1 MIVISPC
8 TPLILS
14 LGLMQYTKKN
24 FIKKGIMNSKKIL
37 VLPGD
42 GIGPEV
48 TAPAIQVLKKMATIF
63 EIQLELSENLV
74 GGNAYDLT
82 GTPIPDE
89 TLEAAKNSDAILLG
103 AVGGP
108 KWEPLDFSVRPERG
122 LLKLRSELE
131 LYANLR
137 PATIYGDLVNASTLK
152 PEVVDGA
159 DLMVVRELT
168 GGIYFGQPRGI
179 ESRKGERVG
188 FNTLV
193 YSESEIRR
201 IANFSFEIAMKRGK
215 KLTSVD
221 KANVLESTELWREVT
236 SEVGEKFPEVTL
248 NHMYVDN
255 AAMQIIRNPKQFDT
269 MVTTNMFGDILSD
282 AAAMMTGSLGML
294 PSASIGGDIGMYEP
308 VHGSAPD
315 IAGEDKANPLAMI
328 LSVGMMLRYSFN
340 LKEADEMI
348 KKAVIK
354 TLETCRTTDILSEG
368 KKLVG
373 CKEMG
378 ENILQSIEKK

>member
-1 MIVISPC
+1 
-8 TPLILS
+8 
-14 LGLMQYTKKN
+14 
-24 FIKKGIMNSKKIL
+24 MNSKKIL

-48 TAPAIQVLKKMATIF
+48 TSPAIQVLKKIATIF
-63 EIQLELSENLV
+63 EIKLELSENLV

-82 GTPIPDE
+82 GNPIPDE
-89 TLEAAKNSDAILLG
+89 TLNAAKNSDAILLG

-122 LLKLRSELE
+122 LLKLRSELQ

-137 PATIYGDLVNASTLK
+137 PAIIYGDLVNASTLK

-168 GGIYFGQPRGI
+168 GGIYFGEPRGI
-179 ESRKGERVG
+179 EFRKGERVG

-221 KANVLESTELWREVT
+221 KANVLESTELWREILT
-236 SEVGEKFPEVTL
+236 EVGKEFPEVKL
-248 NHMYVDN
+248 DHIYVDN

-294 PSASIGGDIGMYEP
+294 PSASIGGNIGMYEP

-315 IAGEDKANPLAMI
+315 IAGRDKANPLAMI

-340 LKEADEMI
+340 MKEADEMI

-354 TLETCRTTDILSEG
+354 TLETYRTTDIMSEG
-368 KKLVG
+368 KKIVG

-378 ENILQSIEKK
+378 EYILQSIEKI

>member
-1 MIVISPC
+1 MI
-8 TPLILS
+8 T
-14 LGLMQYTKKN
+14 
-24 FIKKGIMNSKKIL
+24 KKIL
-37 VLPGD
+37 VTPGD

-48 TAPAIQVLKKMATIF
+48 TKQAIHVLKTVAPRF
-63 EIQLELSENLV
+63 ELQLELSEKPV
-74 GGNAYDLT
+74 GGVAYDLT

-89 TLEAAKNSDAILLG
+89 TLEAAKNSDAVLLG

-122 LLKLRSELE
+122 LLRLRSELE

-137 PATIYGDLVNASTLK
+137 PAVIYGDLVNASTLK
-152 PEVVDGA
+152 PEIVDGA

-168 GGIYFGQPRGI
+168 GGIYFGEPRGV
-179 ESRKGERVG
+179 EVRNGERVG

-201 IANFSFEIAMKRGK
+201 IVKVGFEIAMKRKK

-221 KANVLESTELWREVT
+221 KANVLESTELWREIAT
-236 SEVGEKFPEVTL
+236 EVGKNFPEVEL
-248 NHMYVDN
+248 SHMYADN

-294 PSASIGGDIGMYEP
+294 PSASIGRNKRALLGMYEP

-315 IAGEDKANPLAMI
+315 ISGLDKANPLAMI
-328 LSVGMMLRYSFN
+328 LSVGMMMRYSFD
-340 LKEADEMI
+340 LTEADEMI
-348 KKAVIK
+348 QRAVVK
-354 TLETCRTTDILSEG
+354 TLETYRTNDIMAEG
-368 KKLVG
+368 KTLIG
-373 CKEMG
+373 CQEMG
-378 ENILQSIEKK
+378 ERVLQILEQK

>member
-1 MIVISPC
+1 M
-8 TPLILS
+8 T
-14 LGLMQYTKKN
+14 T
-24 FIKKGIMNSKKIL
+24 KKIL
-37 VLPGD
+37 ITPGD

-48 TAPAIQVLKKMATIF
+48 TEQAVQILKKVAPLF
-63 EIQLELSENLV
+63 DIQLDINEKPV
-74 GGNAYDLT
+74 GGIAYDLT
-82 GTPIPDE
+82 GTPLPDE
-89 TLEAAKNSDAILLG
+89 TLNAAKISDAVLLG

-137 PATIYGDLVNASTLK
+137 PAAIYGDLVNASTLK
-152 PEVVDGA
+152 AEVVDGA

-168 GGIYFGQPRGI
+168 GGIYFGTPRGV
-179 ESRKGERVG
+179 EERNGERVG

-201 IANFSFEIAMKRGK
+201 IAKVGFETAMKRRK

-221 KANVLESTELWREVT
+221 KANVLESTEFWREIVT
-236 SEVGEKFPEVTL
+236 DVGNDFPEVEL
-248 NHMYVDN
+248 SHMYVDN
-255 AAMQIIRNPKQFDT
+255 AAMQIIRDPKQFDT
-269 MVTTNMFGDILSD
+269 MVTTNMFGDIISD

-294 PSASIGGDIGMYEP
+294 PSASIGGEIGMYEP

-328 LSVGMMLRYSFN
+328 LSVGMMMRYSFN

-348 KKAVIK
+348 KKAVVD
-354 TLETCRTTDILSEG
+354 TLEKYRTVDIMAEG
-368 KKLVG
+368 KIQIG
-373 CKEMG
+373 CREMG
-378 ENILQSIEKK
+378 EKVLQSLEQNNS

>member
-1 MIVISPC
+1 M
-8 TPLILS
+8 T
-14 LGLMQYTKKN
+14 T
-24 FIKKGIMNSKKIL
+24 KKIL
-37 VLPGD
+37 ITPGD

-48 TAPAIQVLKKMATIF
+48 TEQAVQILKKVAPLF
-63 EIQLELSENLV
+63 DIQPDLTEKPV
-74 GGNAYDLT
+74 GGIAYDLT
-82 GTPIPDE
+82 GTPLPDE
-89 TLEAAKNSDAILLG
+89 TLDAAKISDAVLLG

-137 PATIYGDLVNASTLK
+137 PAAIYGDLVNASTLK
-152 PEVVDGA
+152 AEVVDGA

-168 GGIYFGQPRGI
+168 GGIYFGTPRGV
-179 ESRKGERVG
+179 EERNGERVG

-201 IANFSFEIAMKRGK
+201 IAKVGFETAMKRRK

-221 KANVLESTELWREVT
+221 KANVLESTEFWREIVT
-236 SEVGEKFPEVTL
+236 DVGTNFPEVEL
-248 NHMYVDN
+248 SHMYVDN
-255 AAMQIIRNPKQFDT
+255 AAMQIIRDPKQFDT
-269 MVTTNMFGDILSD
+269 MVTTNMFGDIISD

-294 PSASIGGDIGMYEP
+294 PSASIGGEIGMYEP

-328 LSVGMMLRYSFN
+328 LSVGMMMRYSFN
-340 LKEADEMI
+340 LTEADEMI
-348 KKAVIK
+348 KKAVVD
-354 TLETCRTTDILSEG
+354 TLEKYRTVDIMAEG
-368 KKLVG
+368 KMQIG
-373 CKEMG
+373 CQEMG
-378 ENILQSIEKK
+378 EKVLQSLEQNNS

>member
-1 MIVISPC
+1 M
-8 TPLILS
+8 T
-14 LGLMQYTKKN
+14 T
-24 FIKKGIMNSKKIL
+24 KKIL
-37 VLPGD
+37 ITPGD

-48 TAPAIQVLKKMATIF
+48 TEQAVQILKKVAPLF
-63 EIQLELSENLV
+63 DIQLDITEKPV
-74 GGNAYDLT
+74 GGIAYDLT
-82 GTPIPDE
+82 GTPLPDE
-89 TLEAAKNSDAILLG
+89 TLNAAKISDAVLLG

-137 PATIYGDLVNASTLK
+137 PAAIYGDLVNASTLK
-152 PEVVDGA
+152 AEVVDGA

-168 GGIYFGQPRGI
+168 GGIYFGTPRGV
-179 ESRKGERVG
+179 EERNGERVG

-201 IANFSFEIAMKRGK
+201 IAKVGFETAMKRRK

-221 KANVLESTELWREVT
+221 KANVLESTEFWREIVT
-236 SEVGEKFPEVTL
+236 DVGTNFPEVEL
-248 NHMYVDN
+248 SHMYVDN
-255 AAMQIIRNPKQFDT
+255 AAMQIIRDPKQFDT
-269 MVTTNMFGDILSD
+269 MVTTNMFGDIISD

-294 PSASIGGDIGMYEP
+294 PSASIGGEIGMYEP

-328 LSVGMMLRYSFN
+328 LSVGMMMRYSFN
-340 LKEADEMI
+340 LTEADEMI
-348 KKAVIK
+348 KKAVVD
-354 TLETCRTTDILSEG
+354 TLEKYRTVDIMAEG
-368 KKLVG
+368 KIQIG
-373 CKEMG
+373 CREMG
-378 ENILQSIEKK
+378 EKVLQSLEQNNS